1 MNVWSDCSAHK
12 PPNVMAT
19 TCALSWTEIESFTA
33 GMRTLQV
40 SYIRTECCGGGVCDD
55 FQQEA

>member
-12 PPNVMAT
+12 PPDLMAT
-19 TCALSWTEIESFTA
+19 TCPLSGSEIELFTA

-40 SYIRTECCGGGVCDD
+40 SYIHIECFGGGVCDD
-55 FQQEA
+55 FQQGA